1 MHSFYIHVGYAH
13 VHVYTLLLQVIFE
26 MMLSSSFDMDIIH
39 STSSA
44 VYAIICSN
52 KVYTYTVYTCTCL
65 HMCIYMYIVHI
76 VWYIAQKGQKEEK
89 DIQHALY
96 S

>member
-1 MHSFYIHVGYAH
+1 MHI
-13 VHVYTLLLQVIFE
+13 LLLQVIFE

-52 KVYTYTVYTCTCL
+52 KVYCTCTCL

-89 DIQHALY
+89 DI
-96 S
+96 